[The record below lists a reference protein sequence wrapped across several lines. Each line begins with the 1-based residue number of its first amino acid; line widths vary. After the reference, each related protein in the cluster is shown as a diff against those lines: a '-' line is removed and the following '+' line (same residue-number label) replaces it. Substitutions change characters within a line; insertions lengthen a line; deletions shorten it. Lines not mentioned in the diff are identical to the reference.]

1 MSNLADLKIEKGV
14 PIPPDPEEEAGRL
27 LDRLAEVG
35 DSVVVPF
42 GAIEWTALFGV
53 AAKRGIELRQERRN
67 QFSTVSFSARGA
79 GTRIWRI
86 K

>member
-1 MSNLADLKIEKGV
+1 MANLSDLKIEKGI

-35 DSVVVPF
+35 DSVVIPF
-42 GAIEWTALFGV
+42 GAIEWAALFGA
-53 AAKRGIELRQERRN
+53 AAKRGIELTAYSSPR
-67 QFSTVSFSARGA
+67 
-79 GTRIWRI
+79 GTRIWRV